1 MAEARENRKLVI
13 VSGLS
18 GAGKSHV
25 LNTLE
30 DQGFYCIDNLPVALL
45 ENLSGLLTSEG
56 GKFPDK
62 VGIGIDARSPGSD
75 LRDLP
80 GIIEKLK
87 TEGIPTELIFLQADK
102 NILTSRFSETR
113 RKHPLSSRSVP
124 LSAAIN
130 KERRIMGELSE
141 LADIRF
147 DTSYTQMH
155 ELRELVRKR
164 IAHRFLAALSIQF
177 TSFGYKH
184 GLPRDADFVFD
195 ARCLPNPYWKK
206 NLRSLTGKDQAV
218 IKFLSGQK
226 QVGKMLNHI
235 KAFLSSWI
243 PQFEADNR
251 SYLCIAVGCTGGHHR
266 SVYMVERLSEL
277 FRKEGKHV
285 IINHRD
291 I

>member
-1 MAEARENRKLVI
+1 MRRVGGRRLVI
-13 VSGLS
+13 ISGLS
-18 GAGKSHV
+18 GAGKTIA

-30 DQGFYCIDNLPVALL
+30 DLGFYCIDNLPVSLL
-45 ENLSGLLTSEG
+45 NEFASQIKRGVIKSVPEIA
-56 GKFPDK
+56 
-62 VGIGIDARSPGSD
+62 IGIDARCPAPEISYLPEVITH
-75 LRDLP
+75 LR
-80 GIIEKLK
+80 K
-87 TEGIPTELIFLQADK
+87 EGLHTELVFIEANDE
-102 NILTSRFSETR
+102 ILTRRYSETR
-113 RKHPLSSRSVP
+113 RKHPLSSRSIP

-141 LADIRF
+141 LADTRI

-155 ELRELVRKR
+155 ELRELVRRR
-164 IAHRFLAALSIQF
+164 IAHHPLSALSVQF

-184 GLPRDADFVFD
+184 GIPRDADFVFD

-206 NLRSLTGKDQAV
+206 NLRSLTGKDRAV

-235 KAFLSSWI
+235 KSFLSSWI
-243 PQFEADNR
+243 PLFEADNR

-266 SVYMVERLSEL
+266 SVYMVEWLSEH

-285 IINHRD
+285 IISHRD

>member
-1 MAEARENRKLVI
+1 MKKVADRRLVI
-13 VSGLS
+13 ISGLS
-18 GAGKSHV
+18 GAGKTIA

-30 DQGFYCIDNLPVALL
+30 DLGFYCMDNLPVSLL
-45 ENLSGLLTSEG
+45 HEFAGQIKHGIIKAAPEIA
-56 GKFPDK
+56 
-62 VGIGIDARSPGSD
+62 IGIDARSPAPDIAHLPDVIAG
-75 LRDLP
+75 LRKERLH
-80 GIIEKLK
+80 
-87 TEGIPTELIFLQADK
+87 TELVFMEANDD
-102 NILTSRFSETR
+102 ILTRRFSETR
-113 RKHPLSSRSVP
+113 RKHPLSSRSIP

-141 LADIRF
+141 LADIRI

-164 IAHRFLAALSIQF
+164 IAHRPLAALSIQF

-206 NLRSLTGKDQAV
+206 NLRSLTGRDKAV
-218 IKFLSGQK
+218 IKFLSGQEH
-226 QVGKMLNHI
+226 VRKMIKHI
-235 KAFLSSWI
+235 ITFLSSWI

-251 SYLCIAVGCTGGHHR
+251 SYLCIAIGCTGGHHR
-266 SVYMVERLSEL
+266 SVYVVEQLSEY
-277 FRKEGKHV
+277 FRHKGKHV

>member
-1 MAEARENRKLVI
+1 MKKGSARRLVI
-13 VSGLS
+13 ISGLS
-18 GAGKSHV
+18 GAGKTIA

-30 DQGFYCIDNLPVALL
+30 DLGFYCMDNLPVTLLL
-45 ENLSGLLTSEG
+45 EFAGQIKRGIIRTAPEIA
-56 GKFPDK
+56 
-62 VGIGIDARSPGSD
+62 IGIDARTPASDIGSLSDVITD
-75 LRDLP
+75 LDKQGLHTDLVFM
-80 GIIEKLK
+80 E
-87 TEGIPTELIFLQADK
+87 ANDD
-102 NILTSRFSETR
+102 ILTRRFSETR

-124 LSAAIN
+124 LSKAIN
-130 KERRIMGELSE
+130 KERRIMGELAE
-141 LADIRF
+141 LADIRI
-147 DTSYTQMH
+147 DTSFSQMH

-164 IAHRFLAALSIQF
+164 IARRPQSVLSIQF

-206 NLRSLTGKDQAV
+206 SLRGLTGRDKAV
-218 IKFLSGQK
+218 IRFLSGQK
-226 QVGKMLNHI
+226 YVKKMTDHLI
-235 KAFLSSWI
+235 AFLSSWI

-266 SVYMVERLSEL
+266 SVYIVEQLSEH
-277 FRKEGKHV
+277 FRRKGKHV